1 MEATKLKLTVCVC
14 VCPGTGAAVW
24 DVRVALCNCSSPVRV
39 DQEGAAERSGGSG
52 GEQCSNFLSGGCY
65 LRLTPPTP
73 QLGAGVSLP
82 GVLAA
87 TCGASVTLTDLPAC
101 LESCRRSCRANGLQ
115 QVAVMGLT
123 WGEVS
128 PDLVALQV
136 DVILGSDV
144 FYDPPGGFSRATPLL
159 VAVG

>member
-1 MEATKLKLTVCVC
+1 MCNS
-14 VCPGTGAAVW
+14 PG
-24 DVRVALCNCSSPVRV
+24 PVRV
-39 DQEGAAERSGGSG
+39 DKEGATEGSVGSG
-52 GEQCSNFLSGGCY
+52 GKWCSYFLSGGFG
-65 LRLTPPTP
+65 LKLTTPTP

-87 TCGASVTLTDLPAC
+87 TCGSCVTLTDVPAC

-115 QVAVMGLT
+115 QVAVVGLT

-128 PDLVALQV
+128 PALVALQV

-144 FYDPPGGFSRATPLL
+144 FYDPTGKFCL
-159 VAVG
+159 

>member
-1 MEATKLKLTVCVC
+1 M
-14 VCPGTGAAVW
+14 
-24 DVRVALCNCSSPVRV
+24 ALCNSSGPVCV
-39 DQEGAAERSGGSG
+39 DQEGAIERSGGSG
-52 GEQCSNFLSGGCY
+52 GEQCSHFLLGGCD

-87 TCGASVTLTDLPAC
+87 TCGACVTLTDLPAC

-115 QVAVMGLT
+115 QVAVLGLT

-144 FYDPPGGFSRATPLL
+144 FYDPPGRFSRATPSAGGSRVVSHL
-159 VAVG
+159 